1 MVTIDGFDCE
11 FRVLKIVFDKLDPK
25 QIIFITFKFES
36 DAQRLFFFYYYLFIF
51 CLIFTASENFLF
63 NSRSGWY
70 FSNLEL
76 LRSWVHEI
84 AATTEKY
91 CRLINALLFLSNWG
105 PDVEKKTHEQKW
117 FFFFLKYN
125 VFFPLAELYR
135 A

>member
-25 QIIFITFKFES
+25 QIIFIIFKFES
-36 DAQRLFFFYYYLFIF
+36 GAGWLFFIYLFIF
-51 CLIFTASENFLF
+51 CLIFTASENILL

-70 FSNLEL
+70 FSHLEL
-76 LRSWVHEI
+76 LCSWVHKI

-105 PDVEKKTHEQKW
+105 PDVEKKTHEQKR

-125 VFFPLAELYR
+125 AFFSTCGII
-135 A
+135 